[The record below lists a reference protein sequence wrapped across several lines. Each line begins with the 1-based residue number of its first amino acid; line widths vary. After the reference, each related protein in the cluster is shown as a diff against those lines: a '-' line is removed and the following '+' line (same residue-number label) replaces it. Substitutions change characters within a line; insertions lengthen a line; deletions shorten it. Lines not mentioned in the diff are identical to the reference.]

1 MKEQVKQLLGKFE
14 KETLSAAESRQLL
27 ELTGMEAEA
36 VLEGISDMLLE
47 EEESSPKMTGDLVWS
62 GMLTKIVGID
72 KPAVITRKPI
82 LVRFRWLA
90 AAVVLLTLSVG
101 LYFYRQVVPEPA
113 KVFPEHVRADIA
125 PGGNKAILILAD
137 GSEISLTDAE
147 NGALAR
153 QAGIT
158 IRKTAEGQ
166 VIYDAGAASGSEN
179 EVSNGQPKYNTIA
192 TPRGGQ
198 YQVNLPDGTKVWLN
212 AASALTF
219 PQSFRKLKERHV
231 VLNGEA
237 YFEVAKNKHQ
247 PFKVMTTVRP
257 DQEGREQVIEVL
269 GTHFNVN
276 AYQDEESIV
285 TTLLEGSIRLNN
297 KLTLKPNQQS
307 IFAYDHFHVIP
318 ADTEEAV
325 AWKNG
330 YFMFANEDLRS
341 IMRKISRWYNVE
353 IVYQGKTTDN
363 TFIGTVSRFK
373 EVSEVLNILEL
384 TKTVHFKIEGRKITV
399 MP

>member
-1 MKEQVKQLLGKFE
+1 MEYQKLLDLIE
-14 KETLSAAESRQLL
+14 KYEKDLATTA
-27 ELTGMEAEA
+27 EAEELDQWYDSFEQEDGYVA
-36 VLEGISDMLLE
+36 QMEEGEREVFGQRLFGQIDQQI
-47 EEESSPKMTGDLVWS
+47 EESLS
-62 GMLTKIVGID
+62 
-72 KPAVITRKPI
+72 RPI
-82 LVRFRWLA
+82 LKFQPVFRWLA
-90 AAVVLLTLSVG
+90 AAMILIAFG
-101 LYFYRQVVPEPA
+101 LYFYPGFREDG
-113 KVFPEHVRADIA
+113 KVIYPSQYASKIL
-125 PGGNKAILILAD
+125 PGGNKAILTLSD

-147 NGALAR
+147 NGALTK
-153 QAGIT
+153 QSGIKIT
-158 IRKTAEGQ
+158 KTADGQ
-166 VIYDAGAASGSEN
+166 LVYDASASRSSSEA
-179 EVSNGQPKYNTIA
+179 SNTIT

-212 AASALTF
+212 AASSLKFPLTF
-219 PQSFRKLKERHV
+219 TDQKNRIVELS
-231 VLNGEA
+231 GEA

-247 PFKVMTTVRP
+247 PFKVITTVRP
-257 DQEGREQVIEVL
+257 DQEGREQIIEVL

-276 AYQDEESIV
+276 AYPDEESIV

-307 IFAYDHFHVIP
+307 IFAYDHFHVVP

-341 IMRKISRWYNVE
+341 IMRKISRWYNLE

-384 TKTVHFKIEGRKITV
+384 TRTVHFKIEGRKITV

>member
-1 MKEQVKQLLGKFE
+1 MEYQKLLDLIE
-14 KETLSAAESRQLL
+14 KYEKDLATTA
-27 ELTGMEAEA
+27 EAEELDQWYDSFEQEEGYVARMEEGERA
-36 VLEGISDMLLE
+36 VFSQRLFGQIDQQIVEKL
-47 EEESSPKMTGDLVWS
+47 SPPTLKFQPV
-62 GMLTKIVGID
+62 
-72 KPAVITRKPI
+72 
-82 LVRFRWLA
+82 FRWLA
-90 AAVVLLTLSVG
+90 AAMVLIAFG
-101 LYFYRQVVPEPA
+101 WYFYPGFREAGKAIYPSQHA
-113 KVFPEHVRADIA
+113 SRIL
-125 PGGNKAILILAD
+125 PGGNKAILTLSD

-147 NGALAR
+147 NGALTK
-153 QAGIT
+153 QSGIKIT
-158 IRKTAEGQ
+158 KTADGQ
-166 VIYDAGAASGSEN
+166 LVYDASASGSPSEA
-179 EVSNGQPKYNTIA
+179 SNTIT

-212 AASALTF
+212 AASALKFPLTF
-219 PQSFRKLKERHV
+219 TDQKSRTVELS
-231 VLNGEA
+231 GEA

-247 PFKVMTTVRP
+247 PFKVITAVRP
-257 DQEGREQVIEVL
+257 DQEGREQIIEVL

-276 AYQDEESIV
+276 AYPDEESIV

-297 KLTLKPNQQS
+297 RLTLKPNQQS
-307 IFAYDHFHVIP
+307 IFAYDHFHVVP

-341 IMRKISRWYNVE
+341 IMRKISRWYNLE

-384 TKTVHFKIEGRKITV
+384 TRTVHFKIEGRKIIV

>member
-1 MKEQVKQLLGKFE
+1 MEYQKLLDLIE
-14 KETLSAAESRQLL
+14 KYEKDLATTAEAAELDQWYDSFEQ
-27 ELTGMEAEA
+27 EDGYVAHME
-36 VLEGISDMLLE
+36 EGERVVFSQRLFGQIDQQI
-47 EEESSPKMTGDLVWS
+47 EESLSRPVLKFRPV
-62 GMLTKIVGID
+62 
-72 KPAVITRKPI
+72 
-82 LVRFRWLA
+82 FRWLA
-90 AAVVLLTLSVG
+90 AAMVFIIFGLG
-101 LYFYRQVVPEPA
+101 LYFYPDFREA
-113 KVFPEHVRADIA
+113 GKVIYPSQYASKIL
-125 PGGNKAILILAD
+125 PGGNKAILTLSD

-147 NGALAR
+147 NGALTK
-153 QAGIT
+153 QSGIK
-158 IRKTAEGQ
+158 IIKTADGQ
-166 VIYDAGAASGSEN
+166 LVYDARAAGSSSEA
-179 EVSNGQPKYNTIA
+179 SNTIT

-212 AASALTF
+212 AASSLKFPLTF
-219 PQSFRKLKERHV
+219 TDQKNRIVELS
-231 VLNGEA
+231 GEA

-247 PFKVMTTVRP
+247 PFKVITAVRP
-257 DQEGREQVIEVL
+257 DQEGREQIIEVL

-276 AYQDEESIV
+276 AYPDEESIV

-297 KLTLKPNQQS
+297 KLILKPNQES
-307 IFAYDHFHVIP
+307 IFAYDHFHVVS

-341 IMRKISRWYNVE
+341 IMRKISRWYNLE

-384 TKTVHFKIEGRKITV
+384 TRTVHFKIEGRKITV

>member
-1 MKEQVKQLLGKFE
+1 MEYQKLLDLIE
-14 KETLSAAESRQLL
+14 KYEKDLATTA
-27 ELTGMEAEA
+27 EAEELDQWYDSFEQEEGYVARMEEGERA
-36 VLEGISDMLLE
+36 VFSQRLFGQIDQQI
-47 EEESSPKMTGDLVWS
+47 EESLS
-62 GMLTKIVGID
+62 
-72 KPAVITRKPI
+72 RPI
-82 LVRFRWLA
+82 LKIQPVFRWFA
-90 AAVVLLTLSVG
+90 AAMVLITLGLG
-101 LYFYRQVVPEPA
+101 LYFYPGFREA
-113 KVFPEHVRADIA
+113 GKVIYPSQYASRIL
-125 PGGNKAILILAD
+125 PGGNKAILTLSD

-147 NGALAR
+147 NGALTK
-153 QAGIT
+153 QSGIKIT
-158 IRKTAEGQ
+158 KTADGQ
-166 VIYDAGAASGSEN
+166 LVYDASASRSSSEA
-179 EVSNGQPKYNTIA
+179 SNTIT

-212 AASALTF
+212 AASSLKFPLTF
-219 PQSFRKLKERHV
+219 TDQKNRTVE
-231 VLNGEA
+231 LNGEA

-247 PFKVMTTVRP
+247 PFKVITAVRP
-257 DQEGREQVIEVL
+257 DQEGREQIIEVL

-276 AYQDEESIV
+276 AYPDEESIV

-307 IFAYDHFHVIP
+307 IFAYDHFYVVP

-341 IMRKISRWYNVE
+341 IMRKISRWYNLE

-384 TKTVHFKIEGRKITV
+384 TRTVHFKIEGRKITV

>member
-1 MKEQVKQLLGKFE
+1 MEYQKLLDLIE
-14 KETLSAAESRQLL
+14 KYEKDLATTA
-27 ELTGMEAEA
+27 EAEELDQWYDSFEQEDGYVAQMEEGERA
-36 VLEGISDMLLE
+36 VFGQRLFGQIDQQI
-47 EEESSPKMTGDLVWS
+47 EESLS
-62 GMLTKIVGID
+62 
-72 KPAVITRKPI
+72 RPI
-82 LVRFRWLA
+82 LKFQPVFRWLVA
-90 AAVVLLTLSVG
+90 AMILIAFG
-101 LYFYRQVVPEPA
+101 LYFYPGFREDG
-113 KVFPEHVRADIA
+113 KVIYPSQYASKIL
-125 PGGNKAILILAD
+125 PGGNKAILTLSD

-147 NGALAR
+147 NGALTK
-153 QAGIT
+153 QSGIKIT
-158 IRKTAEGQ
+158 KTADGQ
-166 VIYDAGAASGSEN
+166 LVYDASASRSSSEA
-179 EVSNGQPKYNTIA
+179 SNTIT

-212 AASALTF
+212 AASSLKFPLTF
-219 PQSFRKLKERHV
+219 TDQENRIVALS
-231 VLNGEA
+231 GEA

-247 PFKVMTTVRP
+247 PFKVITTVRP
-257 DQEGREQVIEVL
+257 DQEGREQIIEVL

-276 AYQDEESIV
+276 AYPDEESIV

-307 IFAYDHFHVIP
+307 IFAYDHFHVVP

-341 IMRKISRWYNVE
+341 IMRKISRWYNLE